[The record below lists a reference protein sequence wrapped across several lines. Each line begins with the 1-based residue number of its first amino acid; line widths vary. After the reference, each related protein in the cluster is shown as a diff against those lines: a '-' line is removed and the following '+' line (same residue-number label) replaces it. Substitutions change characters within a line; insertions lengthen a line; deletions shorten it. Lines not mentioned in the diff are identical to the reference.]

1 MAELPTTL
9 RVGVTIDRAS
19 LSRAERDVQRSFRN
33 VQKLAKSGKLLGSA
47 YTAPLGRI
55 THSADEFTKSLEA
68 SNARVLAFGA
78 SAGAIYAVEAAFS
91 ALVRKTIEVEKSLK
105 DINVILGLT
114 SSDLRGFSRDLFK
127 IAGETGQSF
136 AELAKSATEFSR
148 QGLGAAETLKR
159 TRDAMI
165 LARLAGMDV
174 VASTEAL
181 TAAMNTFNDA
191 ALTST
196 VIVNKLA
203 NVDAKFAVSS
213 EDLAEAIKRVGSSAI
228 AAGVSFDSLL
238 ATITAA
244 QQKTARG
251 GRVIGNSFK
260 TIFTRIQR
268 PRVIKQLQD
277 MGVAVKDMS
286 GNMKPAMEI
295 LQNFAGTYDNLSD
308 SQKALTAEMLGGVFQ
323 VNVLKA
329 TMSDLSSEYSIYSQ
343 ALKVAANTTNE
354 AVDRNEELNKT
365 LAALLN
371 ETMNNVTAFAAAIG
385 KTSVG
390 PAIEKILG
398 TINSIIEAFTI
409 KDPESWGAKLGE
421 GLLSGIGKVLSGPG
435 LILLAALLAKI
446 GANFLKFTI
455 KAVQTFTGLNAAA
468 QEQAGIQTVIQN
480 ILIKNPEIIN
490 KATASAEG
498 LLAVENAMLKVMR
511 SQNAAMASAA
521 SLSANMAAN
530 LTAATKVGGGRVG
543 GKKGAKASGGFIPN
557 FAMKTADRT
566 EAIGAMVN
574 GYEAGETKRAHI
586 KGIGQIIYNSKETK
600 KDVGLGQDAIL
611 PPKNSLGAD
620 RYKKAFEQMH
630 GYDPYTASGGFV
642 PNFTAPKTKP
652 KTAAGSL
659 TVPSSQFGGVALI
672 VSKDLGFGK
681 LGFTKEALAKG
692 KITVP
697 DSMMGIKSKQGKS
710 GDVLNV
716 TGIRQY
722 VPQSLSHGDISDKS
736 KNSRFDDM
744 IKQPLG
750 GAVRAI
756 AQKLLKPAT
765 KENFPNINK
774 IMKLV
779 KKDKSG
785 YPQFAGRIFE
795 AAINTAIWSKDMAG
809 SNTWDHNPNQ
819 FSGNNKA
826 VTDALIG
833 NKGKGRVGVHIA
845 SNKYIDSKLSGLG
858 SDAALK
864 SMRGKLTGTAQI
876 RNSIQQKLN
885 AVAETSAVAQKKGS
899 LTPNVAITKKGV
911 VKSGKW
917 ASAGFIPNFADGLAA
932 AVQREAASPG
942 IAAGQVKV
950 GHDKRLYAS
959 GGLGVFN
966 STEGNLGNAID
977 SHMSMGKNINSIQ
990 KAGASGG
997 FIPNFA
1003 GEHPLNQWLRS
1014 SAGIRTEKDPTGA
1027 KGLGRT
1033 DLAKMQ
1039 KAFDNLHKAVEKG
1052 PGAVDKAYK
1061 NLRKFGSAAGLS
1073 RHEMSSFHKSLRTM
1087 TSQLTEQAKI
1097 RKTNITAAK
1106 STGKAL
1112 ERLKGT
1118 TIATSTA
1125 TEGTARRAAATR
1137 AAVSGGG
1144 AAAAAGGGG
1153 MGGMG
1158 MMAAFMLPSILTG
1171 MVSGATSTA
1180 VPSQGAVNTNRI
1192 MDAISGGVMKGMV
1205 SHMVAG
1211 ALGDAM
1217 KKGFEGLG
1225 KKGMTAGQVGSMT
1238 GSKGFSGR
1246 HLSTAARA
1254 RQAGGAAQGMM
1265 GRAGTGMLATKVGG
1279 KVASQAF
1286 KAVPYVGWA
1295 IAIADI
1301 TSELASVFD
1310 QWNVNVKAAEGNLAQ
1325 ANFEL
1330 TKTSETFNEFFKLSA
1345 DLNEMTQG
1353 YKKPDPFVIEE
1364 MKSRQMETLDRMD
1377 PKNRQAMIGA
1387 MKRGAST
1394 KELEHIAKRA
1404 TEDAKRETD
1413 YGKVKLYAH
1422 RMRSAES
1429 KETGEFSVNAGN
1441 DLLGAITKS
1450 GITATGI
1457 NIAKDMARTIS
1468 RMPFETIMPSGAVG
1482 PNVDLISRQNT
1493 IGGEKVT
1500 LGNAV
1505 TTFNAGDTDDEMVD
1519 AAKELFSSGSWTGGW
1534 KDSFKK
1540 LQEIM
1545 DKSADLGNW
1554 EDEVGEVST
1563 QFYKQFDLILE
1574 AMGKENPATKA
1585 AALKIR
1591 ENMKLLNTEE
1601 TEGSATVLYEMLT
1614 ELNKSFN
1621 KGAGDIAEYQIA
1633 LKLHNE
1639 RLAQTRKNV
1648 VNFSDRMFAMSKVL
1662 QDFTN
1667 QMSFNIDVTKMSTKA
1682 EMDRANMMEKFAG
1695 TKAAMFGNDF
1705 AMTQFNADVAFR
1717 QLDRQEVANEQGER
1731 MSSTVGITKAMSQ
1744 FAGTFAKVSGRM
1756 GQFGLSP
1763 SKLTEKERLAWAA
1776 LADMEGLT
1784 DSFGKGFVDGQ
1795 IHLEEFITGLEN
1807 SNKMMS
1813 GIYTGAIHPSAAGV
1827 PAELKQFTKEDKSLK
1842 ERLNA
1847 QQHLV
1852 KSLRQISADGKANL
1866 ELNQR
1871 STNIERKNVYDRM
1884 KEGMEVQRIQREVSW
1899 GGGFQA
1905 NLMATSLDHAFKI
1918 QDKANLVKHFGQD
1931 SAVGK
1936 QLQAET
1942 DFAMA
1947 KQLKTFGYR
1956 ESDIDPTAKKRMI
1969 QTSAENMMRLGKMYG
1984 IKMDPEVA
1992 ARRAAMQFQAT
2003 FKEESPAELIRRY
2016 LQDNVAPMEAMKK
2029 MGEAAVGS
2037 GIFVVPGKGAIMQS
2051 YSPNAG
2057 GGSSRTSP
2065 GPGSG
2070 GSAQGTNVAGTISGA
2085 GSSTS
2090 TFLSSVSQALAR
2102 AAKVFQAGARA
2113 VQSSGGMSQAASQP
2127 SGPAT
2132 GSGSSRS
2139 KPQNQRGQNANA
2151 NQDGAGNA
2159 QAAGGPTK
2167 ITGSALTGRP
2177 TPKIPPIMK
2186 KNKFDVEVVAAKL
2199 FEARLL
2205 KFGTV
2210 DFDSS
2215 ARPFD
2220 PGTRARKDL
2229 DFELKE
2235 GDQALFPEKAIA
2247 LIMSQLERGAP
2258 GHFKEGIT
2266 DFSEKVK
2273 KWLREQYDLGP
2284 EQPTAP
2290 MVGPINKPGQPVAPK
2305 KGGGGTGAA
2314 GAVFG
2319 MAMAMQNLPEFKD
2332 LDPMAQLKLADEV
2345 FKQFGPGGIW
2355 FFSDPA
2361 ARQLLPLMLNKSG
2374 VSLPRGF
2381 GSTGGGSSKGG
2392 GGKLK
2397 VVPSRPNPNKLPSGG
2412 GPSGGGNTTAKGA
2425 TKGPAHVPNWSD
2437 GVGVTILTE
2446 EMQRD
2451 PHNEWYDQDRFGPR
2465 HLNPAWKGGR
2475 IKDSDGTIKNYPKYK
2490 KPPKK
2495 QSSLGSSSTTMTTST
2510 GASLGIHSPS
2520 PQSSLDIPN
2529 LLSQI
2534 AVATAASVEL
2544 LKKIEPHLHG
2554 SAGIGASGVA
2564 INNALNMGGVIPNV
2578 LGQMKKDTA
2587 IFAQVTPNIKKIGD
2601 IQKATHIGRL
2611 GAAGA
2616 TAAKEYGITQLPGK
2630 WTDPKNVAAGP
2641 TKHDDLQAWFDLIKK
2656 EMGAELFDSIFEGIG
2671 AHRGP
2676 SGGVITPGTPG
2687 LSRIPTMQNAAGDQL
2702 VDWKELDK
2710 ILVSHS
2716 TRIRKE
2722 VEDAHKHAI
2731 MAAPFPDATGPHG
2744 RPVGATQTGSL
2755 KTGIDDTVN
2764 GQRLDPAADTT
2775 GWAGQF
2781 FRLMFGRNAGA
2792 LTPKVGRAG
2801 TVGNPNRADMGGYVT
2816 PGGRPAVG
2824 EYEDTPL
2831 SYSSGTK
2838 GLLEFFKKNS
2848 SKLDADVIAKVV
2860 KALEANMP
2868 ANQEKIRL
2876 QAELN
2881 KILAE
2886 GFRPAGEMST
2896 AEQEDESDEDWKA
2909 ALKKWE
2915 DTIEELGKKIKSL
2928 PDKEQPK
2935 EKRADTSTRSLLIG
2949 NLQKQHG
2956 IGGSSQLTDASAI
2969 ADKFKS
2975 LTTDAKSRDL
2985 MAGGGF
2991 TVQSRLIDMQWKAS
3005 AAIASSNISIDEQI
3019 DLYDRL
3025 AKSSTDLTNSKLTE
3039 AQQITEFG
3047 HVVATAM
3054 REIAAEQLA
3063 RGEISTGE
3071 YRQQIGA
3078 ENEAAIRNS
3087 QYGSKNAGRSFGGA
3101 ILYDNKDMLRDFD
3114 MLVGSLA
3121 VNLRDGITNAFE
3133 EAIYGSKKLKEA
3145 FGDMFK
3151 DLAKSILSG
3160 MMKMAFQR
3168 LFGAMA
3174 GAAMGTG
3181 SGWARGGLVE
3191 GGSGVRDDVPA
3202 RLMGGEFVVK
3212 KSMVDKYGSGF
3223 LSALNSGSIRTAAG
3237 GGSSE
3242 GAGYNDSKTGKVKY
3256 EDGEQHPMA
3265 NRYVYNNPTK
3275 PTEGHFE
3282 VDPRMSAYALT
3293 DPDNPQNDLKFERY
3307 ENLTSYIEEKEEY
3320 EKMKAEALQ
3329 QFEDNKRR
3337 QARGALIQTAMTF
3350 AIMGLANKIHSWQA
3364 GKSNAVVEKYNRG
3377 ETLTPKEMKRFKTAV
3392 KGPLGR
3398 HMDPTVR
3405 ANILED
3411 FHSQSSLNLDTGFSN
3426 DFRRMNDLPNMSP
3439 AGGNRIS
3446 AKYIPGT
3453 WGGGTGATGPR
3464 GDTVGGFFGLKEWD
3478 QKSYFHDPTG
3488 AKFIQKRAQGGMHT
3502 SDNIPAMLT
3511 GGEFVMNKG
3520 VVDKYGIDF
3529 FNRLNQGN
3537 VSAFQSG
3544 GLVGGSDASTVAGG
3558 GAGEMTNNIT
3568 ITVNIDKDGNTNSN
3582 TEGGTDESSGKQL
3595 AKRVHQV
3602 VIGTLIEE
3610 KRPGGLLYGA
3620 GV

>member
-33 VQKLAKSGKLLGSA
+33 IQKLAKSGKLLGSA

-148 QGLGAAETLKR
+148 QGLGAAETLRR

-174 VASTEAL
+174 IASTEAL
-181 TAAMNTFNDA
+181 TAAMNTFNDT

-295 LQNFAGTYDNLSD
+295 LQNFASTYDNLSD

-371 ETMNNVTAFAAAIG
+371 ETLNNVTAFAAAIG

-468 QEQAGIQTVIQN
+468 QEQASIQTVIQN

-498 LLAVENAMLKVMR
+498 LLAVENAMLKVMQ
-511 SQNAAMASAA
+511 SQNTAMASAA
-521 SLSANMAAN
+521 TLSASMAAN
-530 LTAATKVGGGRVG
+530 LTAATKLGGGRVG

-885 AVAETSAVAQKKGS
+885 AVAKTSAVAQKKGS

-942 IAAGQVKV
+942 IAEGQVKV

-977 SHMSMGKNINSIQ
+977 SHMSMGKNINAIQ

-1039 KAFDNLHKAVEKG
+1039 KAFDNLNKAVEKG
-1052 PGAVDKAYK
+1052 PGAIDKAYK
-1061 NLRKFGSAAGLS
+1061 NFRKFGSAAGLS

-1125 TEGTARRAAATR
+1125 TEGTARRAAATK
-1137 AAVSGGG
+1137 AAVSGRG

-1158 MMAAFMLPSILTG
+1158 MMAAFMLPSMLTG
-1171 MVSGATSTA
+1171 MVGGATSTA
-1180 VPSQGAVNTNRI
+1180 VPGQGAVNTNRI

-1238 GSKGFSGR
+1238 GSRGFSGSR
-1246 HLSTAARA
+1246 LTAAARA

-1265 GRAGTGMLATKVGG
+1265 GRAGTSMLATKVGG

-1295 IAIADI
+1295 IAVADI
-1301 TSELASVFD
+1301 TSELADVFD
-1310 QWNVNVKAAEGNLAQ
+1310 QWNVNVRAAEGNLAQ

-1330 TKTSETFNEFFKLSA
+1330 TKTSETFNEFFKISA

-1429 KETGEFSVNAGN
+1429 KKTGEFSVAAGN
-1441 DLLGAITKS
+1441 DLLGKVTKA
-1450 GITATGI
+1450 GITGTGI

-1519 AAKELFSSGSWTGGW
+1519 AAKALFSSGSWTGGW

-1585 AALKIR
+1585 AVLKIR
-1591 ENMKLLNTEE
+1591 GNMKLLNTED

-1614 ELNKSFN
+1614 ELNRSFN
-1621 KGAGDIAEYQIA
+1621 KGAGDLAEYQIA

-1667 QMSFNIDVTKMSTKA
+1667 QMSFNINVTKMSTKA

-1695 TKAAMFGNDF
+1695 KKAGMFGNDL

-1731 MSSTVGITKAMSQ
+1731 MSSTVGVTKAMSE
-1744 FAGTFAKVSGRM
+1744 FAGKFAKVSGRM

-1763 SKLTEKERLAWAA
+1763 SKLTEKERLAWDA

-1784 DSFGKGFVDGQ
+1784 DSFSGGFVKGQ
-1795 IHLEEFITGLEN
+1795 VHLNEFITGLEN

-1827 PAELKQFTKEDKSLK
+1827 PAELKQFTKEDKGLK

-1852 KSLRQISADGKANL
+1852 KSLKQISADGRANL

-1918 QDKANLVKHFGQD
+1918 QDKANLVKHFGSD

-1942 DFAMA
+1942 DFAMS
-1947 KQLKTFGYR
+1947 KQLKTLGYR

-2029 MGEAAVGS
+2029 MGDAAVGS

-2051 YSPNAG
+2051 YGPQAG
-2057 GGSSRTSP
+2057 GKSSRTSP

-2102 AAKVFQAGARA
+2102 AAKVFQAGASA
-2113 VQSSGGMSQAASQP
+2113 QSSQGMSQASSQP
-2127 SGPAT
+2127 SGLAT
-2132 GSGSSRS
+2132 GSGTSRS
-2139 KPQNQRGQNANA
+2139 RPQSQRGQSANA
-2151 NQDGAGNA
+2151 NQAGAGNA
-2159 QAAGGPTK
+2159 QSAGGSTQLSLRPD
-2167 ITGSALTGRP
+2167 GSPRLM
-2177 TPKIPPIMK
+2177 PPIPK
-2186 KNKFDVEVVAAKL
+2186 KNKFDVELVAAEL

-2205 KFGTV
+2205 KFGSV

-2235 GDQALFPEKAIA
+2235 GDQALFPEKAIS

-2266 DFSEKVK
+2266 DFTEEVK

-2290 MVGPINKPGQPVAPK
+2290 MVGPINKPGSPTGPK

-2319 MAMAMQNLPEFKD
+2319 MAMAMRNLPEFKD

-2345 FKQFGPGGIW
+2345 FKQYGPGGIW

-2381 GSTGGGSSKGG
+2381 SSTGGGGGKSG
-2392 GGKLK
+2392 GGKLR
-2397 VVPSRPNPNKLPSGG
+2397 VVPTRPNKSQL
-2412 GPSGGGNTTAKGA
+2412 PSGGGNTAATGAAKG
-2425 TKGPAHVPNWSD
+2425 KGKPAHVPNWEST
-2437 GVGVTILTE
+2437 GVTILTE

-2451 PHNEWYDQDRFGPR
+2451 PHNEWYDHAKFGPR

-2475 IKDSDGTIKNYPKYK
+2475 IKGSDGKIKNYPKYK
-2490 KPPKK
+2490 KPTKK

-2529 LLSQI
+2529 LLNQI

-2554 SAGIGASGVA
+2554 SQGIGASGVS
-2564 INNALNMGGVIPNV
+2564 INNALNTGGVIPNV

-2601 IQKATHIGRL
+2601 IQRATHLGRL

-2630 WTDPKNVAAGP
+2630 WTDPNNVAAGP

-2676 SGGVITPGTPG
+2676 AGAVIKPGTPG
-2687 LSRIPTMQNAAGDQL
+2687 LSSIPTMQNAAGDKL

-2722 VEDAHKHAI
+2722 VEAAHKHAI
-2731 MAAPFPDATGPHG
+2731 MAAPFPDTTGPYG
-2744 RPVGATQTGSL
+2744 RPVGATQAGSL
-2755 KTGIDDTVN
+2755 KTGIDDTVD
-2764 GQRLDPAADTT
+2764 GKVVGPAADTT
-2775 GWAGQF
+2775 GLGGALGRF
-2781 FRLMFGRNAGA
+2781 FRLMFGKNKGP
-2792 LTPKVGRAG
+2792 LTPKQGF
-2801 TVGNPNRADMGGYVT
+2801 VT
-2816 PGGRPAVG
+2816 PGGKPAVG

-2838 GLLEFFKKNS
+2838 GLLEFFRKNS
-2848 SKLDADVIAKVV
+2848 SKFDADVIADVV
-2860 KALEANMP
+2860 KAIEARMP
-2868 ANQEKIRL
+2868 ANQEKIKL
-2876 QAELN
+2876 QTTLD
-2881 KILAE
+2881 KILDE
-2886 GFRPAGEMST
+2886 GFRGKGRSGGYGSPEMRFDSSGR
-2896 AEQEDESDEDWKA
+2896 DDPESFKDFEKA
-2909 ALKKWE
+2909 RDLWIK
-2915 DTIEELGKKIKSL
+2915 TIEELKKKIKDL
-2928 PDKEQPK
+2928 PDTKQP
-2935 EKRADTSTRSLLIG
+2935 EEVRVDTSTRSMLIG
-2949 NLQKQHG
+2949 SMQKQHG

-2975 LTTDAKSRDL
+2975 LTTEDKSRDL

-2991 TVQSRLIDMQWKAS
+2991 TAQSRLIDMQWKAS
-3005 AAIASSNISIDEQI
+3005 SAIASSNISVEEQI
-3019 DLYDRL
+3019 KLYEKL

-3039 AQQITEFG
+3039 TQQITEFG

-3054 REIAAEQLA
+3054 REIAAEQLR

-3087 QYGSKNAGRSFGGA
+3087 QYGGKNMGRSFGGA
-3101 ILYDNKDMLRDFD
+3101 LLYDNKDMLRDFD
-3114 MLVGSLA
+3114 MLIGSLA
-3121 VNLRDGITNAFE
+3121 VNLRDGVTNAFE

-3145 FGDMFK
+3145 FADMFK

-3223 LSALNSGSIRTAAG
+3223 LAALNSGSIRTAAG

-3307 ENLTSYIEEKEEY
+3307 ENLTNYIEEKEEY

-3350 AIMGLANKIHSWQA
+3350 AIMGLANKITSWQA
-3364 GKSNAVVEKYNRG
+3364 GKNNDVVAKYNRG
-3377 ETLTPKEMKRFKTAV
+3377 ETLTPKEMKRLEGAV
-3392 KGPLGR
+3392 NGPLGR

-3405 ANILED
+3405 ANLRED
-3411 FHSQSSLNLDTGFSN
+3411 FSVHGGSEGNMGGFN
-3426 DFRRMNDLPNMSP
+3426 RNFRANNDLMP
-3439 AGGNRIS
+3439 GGGKINAR
-3446 AKYIPGT
+3446 YVPGS

-3464 GDTVGGFFGLKEWD
+3464 GDTVGDFFGGKDWT
-3478 QKSYFHDPTG
+3478 QKSYFHNPTG
-3488 AKFIQKRAQGGMHT
+3488 AKAFKPQAHGGIHP

-3544 GLVGGSDASTVAGG
+3544 GLVGGSDASPVAGG